1 MTGAPKQ
8 TSMVQTKAA
17 NKILRVLI
25 LDESPD
31 DAEQASAALRQA
43 GYMLKTQRLETGVAV
58 EQNLDHNQWDLILC
72 AHGLANLP
80 ARQVVELVA
89 RKQPFAPVVVLARR
103 IADDELHQL
112 MQAGAR
118 DVIIKGQWGRLLPA
132 VERELA
138 VAHER
143 RAWTAASEALRQLE
157 TRYRTMIEASLES
170 ISYVQDG
177 MHMDANPSYL
187 KLFGYENTE
196 QLKEIPLLNLIDKQD
211 QARFKAA
218 LRKPE
223 GADKTQEFLAVTAS
237 GTRIPVEVAMSPLT
251 INGEPSV
258 QIVATDVSKRKALEI
273 KLQSMHQRDP
283 LTGLSNRTHFLG
295 ALGDA
300 LKAPGGI
307 LFGLTV
313 NQLAALNQTLG
324 HTACDRLLVQIARQ
338 LRELAGAQAPVARIT
353 GGQFAVLL
361 DPKSAA
367 NAGTL
372 AEKFHEFFNTL
383 TASEGERTV
392 KPDVTIQ
399 QLPLDGQLKDRQ
411 AIMDQVFKTDAEPMP
426 TAYAPPPT
434 KAVVTPSVPV
444 TPDIVTKSETPAL
457 EIVTAPVTPT
467 QTVAPAAKAKSEI
480 PALEFVT
487 EPLTPT
493 KTVAPAVAAKP
504 QPPAI
509 DIAAAHA
516 SGNWSDA
523 VQSALAHNQ
532 MQLLFQPIINL
543 HGEPRCYYEAQLML
557 RTLDGKV
564 IPSAEYLPSAEAAG
578 LGGKIDRTLMLNVI
592 DTLSKYHLEGRLG
605 IVFVRLSSTAVQDSA
620 LLAAIQMHMKAT
632 GLDPS
637 NLILELDESA
647 LVSHLEAARNFVE
660 KARAM
665 GIGIAVDN
673 FTGQAV
679 SQDVLADIHIDF
691 FGVNCG
697 QDGLQ
702 EDALAAAID
711 VGLALERMIL
721 AKQIED
727 AEIFTA
733 LFSRG
738 VHYVQGDYLQP
749 ASPGLDYSFEAE
761 QTLASD
767 EPLAPSWRVAG

>member
-1 MTGAPKQ
+1 MAEIKSG
-8 TSMVQTKAA
+8 S
-17 NKILRVLI
+17 KILRVLI

-58 EQNLDHNQWDLILC
+58 EQNLDSNQWDLILC

-80 ARQVVELVA
+80 ARQVVELAA
-89 RKQPFAPVVVLARR
+89 RKQPFSPVIVLARR

-112 MQAGAR
+112 MQVGAR

-143 RAWTAASEALRQLE
+143 RAWIETREALHQLE
-157 TRYRTMIEASLES
+157 SRYRTMIEASLES

-187 KLFGYENTE
+187 KLFGFENIE
-196 QLKEIPLLNLIDKQD
+196 QLKETPLLNLIDKQD

-237 GTRIPVEVAMSPLT
+237 GTRIPVEVAMCPLT
-251 INGEPSV
+251 INGELSV
-258 QIVATDVSKRKALEI
+258 QVVATDVSKRKALEG

-295 ALGDA
+295 ALADA
-300 LKAPGGI
+300 LKAPGGV

-313 NQLAALNQTLG
+313 NQLSTLNQTLG

-338 LRELAGAQAPVARIT
+338 LRELTGTQTPVARIT

-361 DPKSAA
+361 DAKAA
-367 NAGTL
+367 AGAETL
-372 AEKFHEFFNTL
+372 VKKLNEMFATL

-392 KPDVTIQ
+392 KPDVTIL
-399 QLPLDGQLKDRQ
+399 QLRLEAQHKDRQ
-411 AIMDQVFKTDAEPMP
+411 AIMDQVFKAEIQ
-426 TAYAPPPT
+426 TAPAAFAPPPA
-434 KAVVTPSVPV
+434 KAAVAPTAPAAAVAPV
-444 TPDIVTKSETPAL
+444 APHRTPAL
-457 EIVTAPVTPT
+457 E
-467 QTVAPAAKAKSEI
+467 PAA
-480 PALEFVT
+480 
-487 EPLTPT
+487 
-493 KTVAPAVAAKP
+493 P
-504 QPPAI
+504 QTGA
-509 DIAAAHA
+509 D
-516 SGNWSDA
+516 WREA

-543 HGEPRCYYEAQLML
+543 HGEPRCFYEAQLML

-578 LGGKIDRTLMLNVI
+578 LGSKIDRNLMLNVI
-592 DTLSKYHLEGRLG
+592 DTLSKYQLEGRPG
-605 IVFVRLSSTAVQDSA
+605 IAFVRLSSTAVQDNA
-620 LLAAIQMHMKAT
+620 LLAAVQMHMKAT

-637 NLILELDESA
+637 NLILQLDETV
-647 LVSHLEAARNFVE
+647 LVQHLQAARSFIE

-665 GIGIAVDN
+665 GIGITVDN

-679 SQDVLADIHIDF
+679 SLEVLAGMHIDF

-697 QDGLQ
+697 PNGLQ
-702 EDALAAAID
+702 EDELATAID
-711 VGLALERMIL
+711 AGLALDRMIL

-727 AEIFTA
+727 ADIFTA